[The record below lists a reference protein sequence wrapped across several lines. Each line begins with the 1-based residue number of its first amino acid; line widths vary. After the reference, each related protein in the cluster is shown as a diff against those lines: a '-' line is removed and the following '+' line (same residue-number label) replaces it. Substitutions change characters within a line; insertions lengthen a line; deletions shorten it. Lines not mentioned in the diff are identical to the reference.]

1 VRGLGLAFVF
11 CCRDGIRIIASCENI
26 GICGGGGAIGIGG
39 IGHAGGIGGIGCV
52 GGAHCFMCVCCLTY
66 LIARAAKIL
75 FWGVQVGRKIFL
87 EHENAA
93 KLCFITKNM
102 SFTLIFIVL
111 SSSILLLSTKCSIV
125 YTLQ

>member
-1 VRGLGLAFVF
+1 
-11 CCRDGIRIIASCENI
+11 
-26 GICGGGGAIGIGG
+26 
-39 IGHAGGIGGIGCV
+39 
-52 GGAHCFMCVCCLTY
+52 MCVCCLIY

-75 FWGVQVGRKIFL
+75 FWGVQVGRKNFL